1 MNHRH
6 GTFCFAEIA
15 TPHPAQAQ
23 EYYGDLFGWTTLDV
37 LSTSG
42 GYSLL
47 QSAGRTVAGLRH
59 APSGTTPRWIPYVS
73 VSSVEDT
80 LTAAMAL
87 GATMPDAPF
96 AVPGV
101 ANMATLVDPAGR
113 TIGLWQGDGCEGVDV
128 KEVAGSLWWVELLAR
143 QTAPVTQFYAS
154 LFGWEVTAKPM
165 AHLRNA
171 YVVFKAGTE
180 SVGGAITIEPDWGA
194 TPERWQVLFAVND
207 FDGIIARAKGLGGS
221 MEAPIDVPDVGRCA
235 LLRDNDKAAF
245 IIMHPVARQGS

>member
-1 MNHRH
+1 M
-6 GTFCFAEIA
+6 A

-59 APSGTTPRWIPYVS
+59 AASGTVPLWIPYVS
-73 VSSVEDT
+73 VSSVEDV

-87 GATMPDAPF
+87 GATVPEAPF

-101 ANMATLVDPAGR
+101 ANMATFRDPAGR

-128 KEVAGSLWWVELLAR
+128 QEVAGAMWWVELIAR
-143 QTAPVTQFYAS
+143 ESAPVTKFYTS
-154 LFGWEVTAKPM
+154 LFGWEVTTKPM
-165 AHLRNA
+165 PHLKNP
-171 YVVFKAGTE
+171 YVVFKAGPE
-180 SVGGAITIEPDWGA
+180 SAGGAITIEPDWGA

-221 MEAPIDVPDVGRCA
+221 METPIDIPDLGRCA
-235 LLRDNDKAAF
+235 LIRDHDKAAYV
-245 IIMHPVARQGS
+245 IMHPVAKGS

>member
-47 QSAGRTVAGLRH
+47 QSSGRTVAGLRH
-59 APSGTTPRWIPYVS
+59 TAAGTPPLWIPYVS
-73 VSSVEDT
+73 VSSVEDV

-87 GATMPDAPF
+87 GATVPEAPF

-101 ANMATLVDPAGR
+101 ANMATFRDPAGR
-113 TIGLWQGDGCEGVDV
+113 TIGVSH
-128 KEVAGSLWWVELLAR
+128 GSTTHSTKIRLIVQEA
-143 QTAPVTQFYAS
+143 QA
-154 LFGWEVTAKPM
+154 
-165 AHLRNA
+165 
-171 YVVFKAGTE
+171 
-180 SVGGAITIEPDWGA
+180 TI
-194 TPERWQVLFAVND
+194 V
-207 FDGIIARAKGLGGS
+207 
-221 MEAPIDVPDVGRCA
+221 
-235 LLRDNDKAAF
+235 
-245 IIMHPVARQGS
+245 